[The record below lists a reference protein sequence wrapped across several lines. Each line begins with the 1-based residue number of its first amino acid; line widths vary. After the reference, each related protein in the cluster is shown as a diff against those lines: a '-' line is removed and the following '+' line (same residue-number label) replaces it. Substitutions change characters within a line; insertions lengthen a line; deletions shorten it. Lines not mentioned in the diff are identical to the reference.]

1 MMLTLPSA
9 YELGATRPRPR
20 DHSICK
26 SVGLGSWVFSGCT
39 LTLVHVRMEANGGR
53 EPKAWPL
60 AVAGSDAVAHVELH
74 RLWRPMEV
82 HRLWRLMEL
91 HRLWRLMELL

>member
-1 MMLTLPSA
+1 
-9 YELGATRPRPR
+9 
-20 DHSICK
+20 
-26 SVGLGSWVFSGCT
+26 
-39 LTLVHVRMEANGGR
+39 MEANGGR

-60 AVAGSDAVAHVELH
+60 AVAGSDAVAHVEVH

>member
-1 MMLTLPSA
+1 
-9 YELGATRPRPR
+9 
-20 DHSICK
+20 
-26 SVGLGSWVFSGCT
+26 
-39 LTLVHVRMEANGGR
+39 MEANGGR

-91 HRLWRLMELL
+91 L